1 MFININIDMAFTHQD
16 QQIINVTFLMN
27 MDVFK
32 QIEQSLLHARVAE
45 LFFGQI

>member
-1 MFININIDMAFTHQD
+1 MFININIDMAFTRQD

-32 QIEQSLLHARVAE
+32 QIEQSLLHTRVAE
-45 LFFGQI
+45 